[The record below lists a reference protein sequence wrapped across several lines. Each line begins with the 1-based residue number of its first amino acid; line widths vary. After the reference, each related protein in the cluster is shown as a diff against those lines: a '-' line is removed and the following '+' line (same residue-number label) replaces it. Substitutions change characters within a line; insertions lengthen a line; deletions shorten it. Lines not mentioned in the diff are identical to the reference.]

1 MKTFKIAF
9 ISLLALT
16 VFFGVKDLTV
26 ENVAKGFVDKGWGT
40 LNYWFGGN
48 INAQQTRPLPQGQ
61 GDDSEATITPID
73 SLEEIK

>member
-16 VFFGVKDLTV
+16 AFFGLKDMTV
-26 ENVAKGFVDKGWGT
+26 ETVLKGFVDKSWGT

-48 INAQQTRPLPQGQ
+48 INTANNRQLPQGQ
-61 GDDSEATITPID
+61 GDDSESQITPIEN
-73 SLEEIK
+73 LEEIK